1 MPPVPN
7 NVEPVVLRIQG
18 REPCTERI
26 YAYVCDLFSHDHAL
40 KMHFEN
46 DSPREG
52 VMAVAALKQK
62 PEPALKTFHAT
73 MFVTRAEE
81 WCVEAESAEEARR
94 LLAAGAGHR
103 CHLGDCLHVEVESV
117 ED

>member
-1 MPPVPN
+1 
-7 NVEPVVLRIQG
+7 
-18 REPCTERI
+18 
-26 YAYVCDLFSHDHAL
+26 
-40 KMHFEN
+40 MHFEN

-52 VMAVAALKQK
+52 AMAVAALKQK

-73 MFVTRAEE
+73 MLVTRAEE
-81 WCVEAESAEEARR
+81 WCVEAESAEEARQ
-94 LLAAGAGHR
+94 LLATGAGYR